1 MSKLLLR
8 SSVNFT
14 PTKRWSSCW
23 LLTVLCTYSLIECC
37 HAAEEQAASAKSVAG
52 ASWYVAPTGN
62 DEQPGTLEQPFAT
75 VTRAQQAA
83 APGDTVF
90 LRGGTYSL
98 QESQIAQTR
107 GIFARAIVLDKS
119 GTRDQPIT
127 YRAYQDEQPIF
138 ECSALKPKDKRVT
151 IFYVSGSWLR
161 LIGLEVNGV
170 QVTQRGHTQ
179 SICIESQGS
188 HNIFERLRLHDGQAI
203 GIYHVRGS
211 DNLFLNCDAWNNW
224 DNVSEDGRGG
234 NVDGFGC
241 HPTPGSTGNVFRG
254 CRAWFN
260 SDDGYDCISA
270 SESVTFEQCW
280 AMYNGYNAKFERLAD
295 GNGFKIGGYG
305 SLQADKLPKTIP
317 RHVTVDCL
325 AVRNK
330 ANGFYANHHPGG
342 SDWIHNSAYRNGA
355 NYNMR
360 GRKLDNVTE
369 ISGAD
374 HKMLFNLSFGTKRD
388 LTEIDESACE
398 LRGNTFGQEKKL
410 SEKDFESLDEAELIQ
425 PRQKDGA
432 LPSVKFLQL
441 TADSPWRK
449 MEKPDEVPGMRIAK

>member
-1 MSKLLLR
+1 MPLVSKAVSALLI
-8 SSVNFT
+8 
-14 PTKRWSSCW
+14 
-23 LLTVLCTYSLIECC
+23 LLALTGVPVS
-37 HAAEEQAASAKSVAG
+37 AAADPG
-52 ASWYVAPTGN
+52 RIWYVAPAGSDTA
-62 DEQPGTLEQPFAT
+62 PGTIEQPFAT
-75 VTRAQQAA
+75 LQRAQQAA

-90 LRGGTYSL
+90 LRGGTYAL
-98 QESQIAQTR
+98 RESQIAPTR

-119 GTRDQPIT
+119 GTREQPIT
-127 YRAYQDEQPIF
+127 YRAYNDEQPIF
-138 ECSALKPKDKRVT
+138 ECSALKPKNKRVT

-161 LIGLEVNGV
+161 LIGLEVTGV

-224 DNVSEDGRGG
+224 DNVSEDGKGG

-260 SDDGYDCISA
+260 SDDGFDCISA

-295 GNGFKIGGYG
+295 GNGFKVGGFG
-305 SLQADKLPKTIP
+305 SQPADKLPKTIP
-317 RHVTVDCL
+317 RHVTRDCL

-330 ANGFYANHHPGG
+330 ANGFYANHQPGG
-342 SDWIHNSAYRNGA
+342 GDWIHNSAYRNSA

-369 ISGAD
+369 ISGAG
-374 HKMLFNLSFGTKRD
+374 HKLLFNLSYGSRRELVEAD
-388 LTEIDESACE
+388 VPACE
-398 LRGNTFGQEKKL
+398 LQGNTFGLAQKL
-410 SEKDFESLDEAELIQ
+410 EAKDFLGLQEAELIQ
-425 PRQKDGA
+425 PRQKDGS
-432 LPSVKFLQL
+432 LPQIKFLQL
-441 TADSPWRK
+441 TPDSPWRK
-449 MEKPDEVPGMRIAK
+449 FEKPEDLPGMRLPEPVEKNS